1 MPDATMR
8 SLVEQSSLLIDGKLV
23 PAEGGRTFTSINP
36 ATEEP
41 IGESPDATV
50 GDAERAVE
58 AARRAFDESTWAT
71 DRDFR
76 VHCLRQFV
84 AALREHVEPM
94 RALTIAE
101 VGVPVSLTT
110 GPALEAAIDVLEYY
124 ADLASTY
131 ELTHELPVAMTRG
144 TMQRRTIEREAYGVV
159 SAISA
164 YNYPNQLNLAKL
176 APALAAGC
184 TVVLKGAPDTPLV
197 TQALGRLIAEHT
209 DMPPGVVNIISS
221 SEPAVGAALT
231 TLAGVDMITFTG
243 STEIGRAIMAAAS
256 PTLKKCF
263 LELGGKSAYIVLD
276 DGVVPM
282 ASMYCSFAVGS
293 HAGQGCAI
301 PTRLVVPRASL
312 DDAVNHVV
320 STFQA
325 MKVGDPAD
333 PSNYMGPLISAKQ
346 RDRVQGHVDRA
357 VADGAR
363 VAVGG
368 GRPPEL
374 ERGYFFQPTLIVGA
388 DENSAIAQDEVFGPV
403 MVILPHD
410 GDDDAVRIA
419 NNSIF
424 GLSAAVHASDRERA
438 LGVAR
443 RLRTGTVGING
454 GNFNTP
460 DAPFGGYKQSGFG
473 REMGVAGLEEFL
485 QTKVIAE
492 PAPQA

>member
-1 MPDATMR
+1 MTDTMG
-8 SLVEQSSLLIDGKLV
+8 SFVEHSSLLIDGKLV
-23 PAEGGRTFTSINP
+23 PAEGGRTFTSLNP

-41 IGESPDATV
+41 IGESPDASV
-50 GDAERAVE
+50 GDAERAIE
-58 AARRAFDESTWAT
+58 AARRAFDETTWST

-84 AALREHVEPM
+84 AALREHLEPL
-94 RALTIAE
+94 RALTVAE
-101 VGVPVSLTT
+101 VGVPVSLTK
-110 GPALEAAIDVLEYY
+110 GPALEAAIDVLDYY
-124 ADLASTY
+124 ADLAATY
-131 ELTHELPVAMTRG
+131 ELAHELPPAETRG
-144 TMQRRTIEREAYGVV
+144 SMHRRTIEREAYGVV

-184 TVVLKGAPDTPLV
+184 TVILKGAPDTPLV
-197 TQALGRLIAEHT
+197 TQAMARLIAEHT
-209 DMPPGVVNIISS
+209 DIPPGVVNVISS
-221 SEPAVGAALT
+221 SEAAVGAVMT
-231 TLAGVDMITFTG
+231 THPGVDMITFTG

-263 LELGGKSAYIVLD
+263 LELGGKSAYLVLD
-276 DGVVPM
+276 DAILPHAAM
-282 ASMYCSFAVGS
+282 FCSYAAGS

-301 PTRLVVPRASL
+301 TTRLVVPRARL
-312 DDAVNHVV
+312 DDAANLVA
-320 STFQA
+320 STLQGLT
-325 MKVGDPAD
+325 VGDPSD
-333 PSNYMGPLISAKQ
+333 PTMYMGPLISAKQ
-346 RDRVQGHVDRA
+346 RDRVQAHVDRA
-357 VADGAR
+357 VADGATI
-363 VAVGG
+363 ATGG

-374 ERGYFFQPTLIVGA
+374 ERGFFFQPTLIVGA

-403 MVILPHD
+403 LVLLPHD

-424 GLSAAVHASDRERA
+424 GLSGAVHCSDRERA
-438 LGVAR
+438 IRVAR
-443 RLRTGTVGING
+443 RIRTGTVSING
-454 GNFNTP
+454 GIYNTP

-485 QTKVIAE
+485 QTKVLAE